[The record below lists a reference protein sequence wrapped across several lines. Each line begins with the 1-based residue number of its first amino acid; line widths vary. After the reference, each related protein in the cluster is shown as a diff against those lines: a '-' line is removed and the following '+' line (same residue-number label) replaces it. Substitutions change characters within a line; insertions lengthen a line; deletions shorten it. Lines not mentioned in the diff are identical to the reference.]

1 MYKRHILSNGI
12 KVIFEHIPYVNSI
25 SIGVWIKS
33 GSRYENK
40 VNNGISH
47 FIEHMLFKGSKNRS
61 SKQISEE
68 IEFLGGQ
75 LNAFTAKEST
85 CYYVKLLDNHFKN
98 GIDVLSDIVI
108 NPLFTEEDIEKEKS
122 VVIEEISMYED
133 LAEDVVSDLQSK
145 GIWGE
150 NPLAYPILGTYE
162 TVSGFTRESI
172 LDYYNERY
180 TTDNTI
186 ISVAGNFKED
196 ELISELEEK
205 FNNFRKSNN
214 ALQCDDTPSYSNHI
228 LVKNKPIEQVHV
240 TLTLK
245 GLKSGDEGL
254 YSLLAVN
261 SFFGSGTSSKLFQ
274 IIREEKGYVYTIY
287 SYPSS
292 YKNCG
297 IFSIYFACN
306 PAYLEDAMKLIR
318 EEIKSLHKNKMSEE
332 EISKIKEQLKGSYI
346 LGLEGVSNLM
356 FGMGKAELTLGKTK
370 TPAETLEKIDNI
382 TKEDV
387 DKVIDYVFEDGII
400 SAAVVGKDITTDE
413 FESYILN

>member
-205 FNNFRKSNN
+205 FN
-214 ALQCDDTPSYSNHI
+214 
-228 LVKNKPIEQVHV
+228 
-240 TLTLK
+240 
-245 GLKSGDEGL
+245 
-254 YSLLAVN
+254 
-261 SFFGSGTSSKLFQ
+261 
-274 IIREEKGYVYTIY
+274 
-287 SYPSS
+287 
-292 YKNCG
+292 
-297 IFSIYFACN
+297 
-306 PAYLEDAMKLIR
+306 
-318 EEIKSLHKNKMSEE
+318 
-332 EISKIKEQLKGSYI
+332 
-346 LGLEGVSNLM
+346 
-356 FGMGKAELTLGKTK
+356 
-370 TPAETLEKIDNI
+370 
-382 TKEDV
+382 
-387 DKVIDYVFEDGII
+387 
-400 SAAVVGKDITTDE
+400 
-413 FESYILN
+413 

>member
-12 KVIFEHIPYVNSI
+12 KVIFEHMPYVNSI

-40 VNNGISH
+40 FNNGISH
-47 FIEHMLFKGSKNRS
+47 FIEHMLFKGTKNRT

-68 IEFLGGQ
+68 IECLGGQ

-108 NPLFTEEDIEKEKS
+108 NPLFTEEEIEKEKS

-145 GIWGE
+145 GIWDE
-150 NPLAYPILGTYE
+150 NSLAYPILGTCE
-162 TVSGFTRESI
+162 TVSSFTKDTI
-172 LDYYNERY
+172 LEYYNNRY
-180 TTDNTI
+180 TIDNTV
-186 ISVAGNFKED
+186 ISVAGNFNEE
-196 ELISELEEK
+196 ELIGELECK
-205 FNNFRKSNN
+205 FKDFQKSQGGNPTDN
-214 ALQCDDTPSYSNHI
+214 IPNYSNKV

-245 GLKSGDEGL
+245 GLESGAEGL
-254 YSLLAVN
+254 YPLLAVN

-292 YKNCG
+292 YKNAG

-306 PAYLEDAMKLIR
+306 PNYLEDAMSLIKK
-318 EEIKSLHKNKMSEE
+318 EIKNIYENKMSEE
-332 EISKIKEQLKGSYI
+332 DIQKIKEQLKGSYI

-356 FGMGKAELTLGKTK
+356 FGMGKSELMLGKTK
-370 TPAETLEKIDNI
+370 TPTETLNKIDNI

-387 DKVIDYVFEDGII
+387 DNIIEYVFKDGII
-400 SAAVVGKDITTDE
+400 SAAVVGKDTTVE
-413 FESYILN
+413 QIESYLN